1 MENGTGAVNTQIRKR
16 GEPKVRNSVSYSEGE
31 TKQ

>member
-1 MENGTGAVNTQIRKR
+1 MENGTGAINTQIRKR
-16 GEPKVRNSVSYSEGE
+16 GEPKFRNSVSYSEGE